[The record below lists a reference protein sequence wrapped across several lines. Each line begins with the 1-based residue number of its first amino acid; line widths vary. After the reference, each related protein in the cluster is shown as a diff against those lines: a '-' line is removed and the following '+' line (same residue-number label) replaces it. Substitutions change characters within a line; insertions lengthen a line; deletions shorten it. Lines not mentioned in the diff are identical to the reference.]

1 MLAVLSGPDAD
12 ALAAIVAAIPG
23 VVAAVN
29 SVLAKREAR
38 ATNHAVNKRPEGD
51 PTLYE
56 IVSRLDLKVD
66 RHLDWH
72 RNASETGRRA
82 AGDPGGDS

>member
-1 MLAVLSGPDAD
+1 MLAVLSGPDAV

-29 SVLAKREAR
+29 SVLAKRS
-38 ATNHAVNKRPEGD
+38 TNGPKGD